1 MTAARPSL
9 DSQEDFH
16 WLNDL
21 HALSGCPKWS
31 VDDKS
36 PEQIKT
42 KLVIIKNNLK
52 LLSKLMSVTKAKQ
65 ERQSNIP

>member
-1 MTAARPSL
+1 MIAARPSL
-9 DSQEDFH
+9 ESQEDFH

-21 HALSGCPKWS
+21 HALSGWPKWS

-36 PEQIKT
+36 PELIKT

-52 LLSKLMSVTKAKQ
+52 LLLKLISFKIAKY

>member
-9 DSQEDFH
+9 ESQEDFH

-36 PEQIKT
+36 PEQIKI

-52 LLSKLMSVTKAKQ
+52 FFSKLISVINVKH

>member
-9 DSQEDFH
+9 ESQEDFH

-42 KLVIIKNNLK
+42 KLVMIKNNLK
-52 LLSKLMSVTKAKQ
+52 LISKFRSVTNVK
-65 ERQSNIP
+65 

>member
-9 DSQEDFH
+9 ESQEDFH

-36 PEQIKT
+36 PEQIKI
-42 KLVIIKNNLK
+42 KLVIIITNLK
-52 LLSKLMSVTKAKQ
+52 LLSKLRSDTNAK
-65 ERQSNIP
+65 

>member
-9 DSQEDFH
+9 ESQEDFH

-21 HALSGCPKWS
+21 HALSGWPRWS

-36 PEQIKT
+36 PALMKT
-42 KLVIIKNNLK
+42 KLVIINNNLT
-52 LLSKLMSVTKAKQ
+52 LLSKLISVTNAKY